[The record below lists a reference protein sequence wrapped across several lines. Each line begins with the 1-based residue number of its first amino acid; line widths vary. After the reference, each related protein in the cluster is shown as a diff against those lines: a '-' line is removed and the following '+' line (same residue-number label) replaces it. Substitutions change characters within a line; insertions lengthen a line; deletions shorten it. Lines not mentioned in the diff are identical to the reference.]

1 MSHSSQPPDRAMPDE
16 APLRVLHLVK
26 GLGPGGAERLL
37 VNQLQTAGPRVE
49 YEVARLI
56 PGKHHL
62 VGEIEATGAS
72 TVVIGGG
79 RLWPLGLRS
88 LIRRRRPDIVHVHS
102 PVLAGVVR
110 LLRSTKQI
118 DCHIV
123 TTEHN
128 RWPRHHQLTR
138 ALNRA
143 TSSMDDARIAV
154 SIDVRDSMS
163 RPIRSTTTV
172 LDYGV
177 PVDAIRE
184 LGAHRPEMRARIL
197 GDRADSATVIGIVA
211 NFRPEKAYDTF
222 LGAVE
227 IAVLSNPDLV
237 FVVVG
242 QGPGEDAFHEAVSAS
257 GLEEN
262 VQVLGYREDAI
273 MVMTMFDI
281 FTLSSRHEGKPVS
294 LMEAFAL
301 GIPPVC
307 TRAGGIPEA
316 IIDGQ
321 NGLLVEIDDPKGL
334 AQAWLRL
341 VGDHELREQIGHAAS
356 VSATGFDAAK
366 ATRSI
371 ESLYRDV
378 LGRG

>member
-1 MSHSSQPPDRAMPDE
+1 M
-16 APLRVLHLVK
+16 
-26 GLGPGGAERLL
+26 L
-37 VNQLQTAGPRVE
+37 VNQLQTGGPDIE

-72 TVVIGGG
+72 TVVVGGG

-88 LIRRRRPDIVHVHS
+88 LIRQRKPEIVHIHS
-102 PVLAGVVR
+102 PVLAGTVR
-110 LLRSTKQI
+110 LLRSAKQI

-154 SIDVRDSMS
+154 SVDVRDSMTHS
-163 RPIRSTTTV
+163 IRSTTTV

-184 LGAHRPEMRARIL
+184 LAVHRPEMRARIL
-197 GDRADSATVIGIVA
+197 GDRAETATVIGIVA
-211 NFRPEKAYDTF
+211 NFRPEKGYDTF
-222 LGAVE
+222 LDAVK
-227 IAVLSNPDLV
+227 IAVLSEPELV
-237 FVVVG
+237 FIVVG
-242 QGPGEDAFHEAVSAS
+242 QGPGEAAFHHAVSES
-257 GLEEN
+257 GLDAN
-262 VQVLGYREDAI
+262 VEVLGYREDAI

-301 GIPPVC
+301 GLPPVC

-316 IIDGQ
+316 IVDGQ
-321 NGLLVEIDDPKGL
+321 NGLLVDIDDPKAL
-334 AQAWLRL
+334 AHAWLRL
-341 VGDHELREQIGHAAS
+341 VGDRELRERIAHAAS
-356 VSATGFDAAK
+356 GSAADFDAAK

-378 LGRG
+378 VARG